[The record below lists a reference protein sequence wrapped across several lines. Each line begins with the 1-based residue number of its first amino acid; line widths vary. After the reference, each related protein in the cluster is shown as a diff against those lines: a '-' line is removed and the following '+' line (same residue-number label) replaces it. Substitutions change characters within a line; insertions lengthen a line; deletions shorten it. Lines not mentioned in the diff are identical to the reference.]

1 MKSIDSLYAEAAA
14 ATEIDTDAEDIAD
27 IIMAEAVMRDR
38 SNVPDTDADA
48 LLNDETAAT
57 VEVEADEDD
66 TVETDEN

>member
-1 MKSIDSLYAEAAA
+1 
-14 ATEIDTDAEDIAD
+14 
-27 IIMAEAVMRDR
+27 MRDR

>member
-1 MKSIDSLYAEAAA
+1 
-14 ATEIDTDAEDIAD
+14 
-27 IIMAEAVMRDR
+27 MAEAVMRDR